1 MAKKFGTAQQEAAF
15 NAGIGY
21 GHGKANKRVEV
32 QPENQAAFRDGVNAA
47 RNRLGRNQL
56 KSSKSEFT
64 REEKIKHYTK
74 RIDDPKLSERQRSYA
89 VRRLQEL
96 ANS

>member
-1 MAKKFGTAQQEAAF
+1 MAKKYGTAQQESAF
-15 NAGIGY
+15 SAGFGY
-21 GHGKANKRVEV
+21 EHGKAKKRVEV

-47 RNRLGRNQL
+47 RNRLGRNKSQ
-56 KSSKSEFT
+56 SSKSQFT
-64 REEKIKHYTK
+64 REDKIKHYTK